1 MKTHPSGRYDY
12 MNSYYFPTL
21 SQQGILSNEKM
32 LPGSGINT
40 IGFRLELHGYTDKDK
55 VFEALSE
62 ILKNADVFSTDV
74 TETDGSYYIL
84 VNKAT
89 TFHISSVSCATR
101 EEALRFCDRHEAD
114 KTLGPKS
121 HKFYDFVILVIDNDS
136 IIISC
141 IFNHLIIDGF
151 GMCIV
156 AQQLLDYLDGSTP
169 GTSRF
174 FSEDHLY
181 TGDKTPEAVC
191 PCNDVMLKDF
201 WKNYFTGLTHEP
213 AIYTA
218 ESADY
223 EKTDYCFEISDQL
236 SEQIRSFAKKCHV
249 TEPAVYEAALAVY
262 LSGCTGTDS
271 AGFLMPRLNRTLEDN
286 TTIGCFTL
294 VVPVKVEVAPDASF
308 SQICSLVYSNAKM
321 ASSFKRFGIT
331 DILKTLHNTT
341 DYSDSY
347 SEYTFNFYQPELR
360 SAIPFNVS
368 FSVCGAMHNHLTL
381 NFLRRAG
388 SIQITLNGRNGIYTE
403 EKLKSFADSYT
414 AILRQGLRD
423 LPVNKINL
431 VSEAE
436 KKEILSLSRGSVY
449 PLGKNESIVSLFKKA
464 AARYAD
470 CPALYAEGGEYTF
483 AQLDSISDRVA
494 SGLIAA
500 GIRPG
505 DRVLFMLS
513 RDHRIIP
520 VQLGILKAA
529 GIFIPI
535 DPAYPKD
542 RVEYILTNS
551 HARLLISDEDVP
563 GASEHT
569 YISARQL
576 MNTAKTEELPVICSD
591 MPAYCI
597 YTSGTTGRPKG
608 CLLKHRGIVNIT
620 NPENN
625 PFNKNVVKSGTGLVA
640 IGSVCFDIS
649 LFELFVPLLNGK
661 FIEYAPDNAVTDPVA
676 LAALLK
682 KHGAN
687 LLHCTPS
694 RLNAYLNNFEFTQ
707 ALKNVEAILSAGEVL
722 PRALITT
729 LRETYN
735 VRIYN
740 GYGPTETTIG
750 ATITEAGDDTSIGR
764 PIGNMGIL
772 VMNKNLTL
780 LPSGINGELC
790 IYGEGVGIEY
800 IDMPELTAQK
810 FVNAENHRLY
820 RTGDIGHV
828 LPDGRIIYKGRN
840 DNQVKLRGLR
850 IELPEIEN
858 VMSQFKGIT
867 ATVVMVRASEHSKFL
882 AGFYTASAPI
892 DNEKLSTFMKKRLP
906 AYMVPD
912 VFVALEAIP
921 QTPGGKTDMKALSA
935 IEVVLKRSERRPVTE
950 QEITLCKAF
959 GKVLNDEK
967 YGPDDNFFELG
978 GDSITAIE
986 LITALADTEFSAVTY
1001 EDIFKYP
1008 SPALIIENI
1017 LHSSANSDDEE
1028 KNPLSDLDYTGLYEQ
1043 LKRTPTDAPSYPPT
1057 ANILI
1062 TGATGYLGAH
1072 ILLDLLNNPEYTG
1085 AVTCLVR
1092 PSSKL
1097 TAEKR
1102 LLSTLFYYGEKAF
1115 DDLLGTRL
1123 RVVEGDI
1130 TSPESIETAF
1140 TDKID
1145 FVINA
1150 AANVAHF
1157 AYGDALNKVNRE
1169 GVSNLIN
1176 ACVEHNAALI
1186 QISTIS
1192 VGGMYKTGG
1201 HPLTLTEQD
1210 FFLGQHISNQYILS
1224 KYMAEYDILR
1234 AAADRGLRFKIMR
1247 VGNLQGRMSDG
1258 EFQINMSSNAFARL
1272 ISSYVKLGKVPS
1284 SLLDGSV
1291 NFSPVDDTAHMI
1303 VTLSFLNDDY
1313 QVLHVYP
1320 REEARFSHMFTIL
1333 AEIGRPVEVI
1343 SDEEFTAF
1351 LESARNDELL
1361 QDAAIKLELERP
1373 DSSYTDTTVTCDF
1386 TSSVLEK
1393 NNVKWHTITDDYL
1406 TNYFNALDGML
1417 MFDNF

>member
-1 MKTHPSGRYDY
+1 MR
-12 MNSYYFPTL
+12 NYYYPTL

-40 IGFRLELHGYTDKDK
+40 IGFRLELPGYTDKDRI
-55 VFEALSE
+55 FSALSE
-62 ILKNADVFSTDV
+62 ILQSADVFSTDT
-74 TETDGSYYIL
+74 TEIDGSVYIL
-84 VNKAT
+84 QNKSMP
-89 TFHISSVSCATR
+89 FYISSINCSSK
-101 EEALRFCDRHEAD
+101 EEAVSFCLQHEND
-114 KTLGPKS
+114 KSLGTKS
-121 HKFYDFVILVIDNDS
+121 HKFYDFVIIEVENYG
-136 IIISC
+136 IIVSC

-151 GMCIV
+151 GMCMV
-156 AQQLLDYLDGSTP
+156 AQQLLDYLSGSKP
-169 GTSRF
+169 GSSTF
-174 FSEDHLY
+174 FSDDYLY
-181 TGDKTPEAVC
+181 SADKTPEALK
-191 PCNDVMLKDF
+191 PGNDSTLKDF
-201 WKNYFTGLTHEP
+201 WKDYFTGLTHEP
-213 AIYTA
+213 SVFTVSS
-218 ESADY
+218 ESF
-223 EKTDYCFEISDQL
+223 EKTDYNFEIEAELADR
-236 SEQIRSFAKKCHV
+236 IKAFAKKCHV

-262 LSGCTGTDS
+262 LSGCTNTES
-271 AGFLMPRLNRTLEDN
+271 AGFIMPRLNRTLEDN
-286 TTIGCFTL
+286 STIGCFTL
-294 VVPVKVEVAPDASF
+294 VVPVKVDVPADSRF
-308 SQICSLVYSNAKM
+308 SKICSLVYSSAKM
-321 ASSFKRFGIT
+321 ASSFKRFGIG

-341 DYSDSY
+341 DYTDSF
-347 SEYTFNFYQPELR
+347 SEYTFNFYQPELHFNR
-360 SAIPFNVS
+360 PFEVS

-381 NFLRRAG
+381 NFLRKAG
-388 SIQITLNGRNGIYTE
+388 SVSITLNGRNGIYSP
-403 EKLKSFADSYT
+403 EKLEAFADSYIT
-414 AILRQGLRD
+414 ILKQGLQDKVVRD
-423 LPVNKINL
+423 ISL

-436 KKEILSLSRGSVY
+436 KKEIFKLSKGNLY
-449 PLGKNESIVSLFKKA
+449 PLGKNESIVSLFRKA
-464 AARYAD
+464 AAKYAD
-470 CPALYAEGGEYTF
+470 RPALYAAGGEYNF
-483 AQLDSISDRVA
+483 SELDALSDRVA
-494 SGLIAA
+494 YGLISA
-500 GIRPG
+500 GIKPG

-529 GIFIPI
+529 AIFIPI

-551 HARLLISDEDVP
+551 HAKLLISDSDVP
-563 GASEHT
+563 GAAEHSF
-569 YISARQL
+569 ISAGQL
-576 MNTAKTEELPVICSD
+576 MQTAEKKELPTIDCD

-620 NPENN
+620 NADNN
-625 PFNKNVVKSGTGLVA
+625 PFNRDIVKTGKGLVA

-649 LFELFVPLLNGK
+649 LFELFVPLLNGL
-661 FIEYAPDNAVTDPVA
+661 FIEYAPDNAVTDPTA
-676 LAALLK
+676 LAALLQ

-694 RLNAYLNNFEFTQ
+694 RLNAYLNNFEFTR

-722 PRALITT
+722 PKALITT
-729 LRETYN
+729 LRETYD

-750 ATITEAGDDTSIGR
+750 ATITEAGDDLSIGR
-764 PIGNMGIL
+764 PIGNMGVL
-772 VMNKNLTL
+772 VMNKNLAL
-780 LPSGINGELC
+780 LPRGMNGELC

-800 IDMPELTAQK
+800 IDMPELTAAK
-810 FVNAENHRLY
+810 FVNSEGLRLY

-828 LPDGRIIYKGRN
+828 LSDGRIIYKGRN

-867 ATVVMVRASEHSKFL
+867 ASVVMVRASEHSKFL
-882 AGFYTASAPI
+882 AGFYTALCPI
-892 DNEKLSTFMKKRLP
+892 DNDRLSAFMKKRLP

-912 VFVALEAIP
+912 VFVALDAIP
-921 QTPGGKTDMKALSA
+921 QTPGGKTDMKALAS

-950 QEITLCKAF
+950 QEIALCQAF
-959 GKVLNDEK
+959 GRVLNDSS

-986 LITALADTEFSAVTY
+986 LITVLADTEFSAITY

-1017 LHSSANSDDEE
+1017 LHSSAANDEDE
-1028 KNPLSDLDYTGLYEQ
+1028 INPLSELDYTGIDEQ
-1043 LKRTPTDAPSYPPT
+1043 LKRTPTDAPSYPLS

-1085 AVTCLVR
+1085 NITCLVR

-1097 TAEKR
+1097 SAEKR
-1102 LLSTLFYYGEKAF
+1102 ILSTLFYYGEKAF
-1115 DDLLGTRL
+1115 DELLGNRL
-1123 RVVEGDI
+1123 IILEGDL
-1130 TSPESIETAF
+1130 TSPESIEPAF
-1140 TDKID
+1140 AKHID

-1169 GVSNLIN
+1169 GVQNLID
-1176 ACVEHNAALI
+1176 ACLKHNAALI

-1192 VGGMYKTGG
+1192 VGGMYKRGSS
-1201 HPLTLTEQD
+1201 PLTLTEKD
-1210 FFLGQHISNQYILS
+1210 FFLGQQISNQYILS

-1234 AAADRGLRFKIMR
+1234 AAADQGLRFKIMR

-1272 ISSYVKLGKVPS
+1272 MSSYVKLGKIPAT
-1284 SLLDGSV
+1284 LLKHSV

-1303 VTLSFLNDDY
+1303 VKLSFLCDDY
-1313 QVLHVYP
+1313 QIFHVYP
-1320 REEARFSHMFTIL
+1320 REEARFSHMFSIL
-1333 AEIGRPVEVI
+1333 SEIGHPVEVVP
-1343 SDEEFTAF
+1343 DEVFASF
-1351 LESARNDELL
+1351 LAEARNDDTL
-1361 QDAAIKLELERP
+1361 QDAAVKLELEHP
-1373 DSSYTDTTVTCDF
+1373 DTTYTYTGITCDF

-1393 NNVKWHTITDDYL
+1393 NGAKWHTITDDYL